1 MYAPTPFYAFTLGYF
16 GTSGSRDNLLYA
28 PAPVMGSRTGSPE
41 TRGEIGELTW
51 SPWLN
56 ARLGLQYTYYQRFN
70 GSADA
75 YDVARSKRSAGD
87 NSTLYLYLWFAF

>member
-1 MYAPTPFYAFTLGYF
+1 MYAPTPFYALTLGYF

-28 PAPVMGSRTGSPE
+28 SAPVTGSRTGSPE

-56 ARLGLQYTYYQRFN
+56 ARLGLQYTTYQRFN
-70 GSADA
+70 GSTDA
-75 YDVARSKRSAGD
+75 YDVARPGRSAGD
-87 NSTLYLYLWFAF
+87 NSALYLYLWFAF